1 MNEKVYLLQS
11 YNIKFLK
18 KIYLQLEERMELK
31 IIVVRDYA
39 FVESLE
45 PGNKYLHN
53 QDNEHFDELEHED
66 YFLKRDNNN
75 TSGRNRETQTTKCY

>member
-1 MNEKVYLLQS
+1 
-11 YNIKFLK
+11 
-18 KIYLQLEERMELK
+18 
-31 IIVVRDYA
+31 
-39 FVESLE
+39 
-45 PGNKYLHN
+45 LHN